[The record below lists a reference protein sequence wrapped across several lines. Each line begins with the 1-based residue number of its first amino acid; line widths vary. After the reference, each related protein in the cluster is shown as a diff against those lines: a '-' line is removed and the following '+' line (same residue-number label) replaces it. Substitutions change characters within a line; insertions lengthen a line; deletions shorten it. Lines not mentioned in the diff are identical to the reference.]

1 MIRILFFA
9 HLREETGQ
17 SQVQIKGAGKTIKEI
32 KKEVEQKFH
41 ASRLASV
48 MTAVNEEFVPE
59 DYKVKEGDVV
69 AFIPPVSGG

>member
-17 SQVQIKGAGKTIKEI
+17 SEVEIEGAGKTIEQI
-32 KKEVEQKFH
+32 KKEVVEQFH
-41 ASRLASV
+41 ASRLDSA

-59 DYKVKEGDVV
+59 DYRVKEGDVV

>member
-17 SQVQIKGAGKTIKEI
+17 AQVEIEGSGKTIKQI
-32 KKEVEQKFH
+32 KKEVEEQFH
-41 ASRLASV
+41 ASWLHSA

-59 DYKVKEGDVV
+59 DYRVKEGDVV